1 MKLKLKAAPA
11 SWPPYKKPS
20 HRNESRKKSN
30 FAFAFDA
37 ITAVRKIKERSY
49 DSDEAIL
56 DRTTD
61 SSKRHEPKH
70 NNDTAF
76 VQVALIAS
84 LKNTLVKGKRSRLTL
99 RHSIISPLVRADS
112 RERTM

>member
-20 HRNESRKKSN
+20 HRIESRKKSN

-37 ITAVRKIKERSY
+37 ITAIRKKSY

-56 DRTTD
+56 YRPMD
-61 SSKRHEPKH
+61 SLKRHEPKH

-84 LKNTLVKGKRSRLTL
+84 LKNTPVQGKRSRLTI

-112 RERTM
+112 RTM